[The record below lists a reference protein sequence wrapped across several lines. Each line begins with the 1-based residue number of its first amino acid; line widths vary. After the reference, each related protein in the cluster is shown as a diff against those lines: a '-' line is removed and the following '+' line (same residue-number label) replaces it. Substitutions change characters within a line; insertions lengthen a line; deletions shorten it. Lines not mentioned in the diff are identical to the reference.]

1 MAKANPLGNL
11 EYELENTGFA
21 AGDPLAQATV
31 KNSPLPAPPITSRS
45 AIEERIGSFSG
56 GQDISGSVFPEK

>member
-11 EYELENTGFA
+11 EYELTNSGFA
-21 AGDPLAQATV
+21 AGSPEDEATV
-31 KNSPLPAPPITSRS
+31 KNSPFPAPPITSRT
-45 AIEERIGSFSG
+45 AIEERIGSFGG